1 MTNMKKNISIQDKL
15 KKAGVT
21 QVSIANMLKIRPS
34 SVHNVI
40 TGKRSTPRIRQAI
53 ALAIGLPVSAVF
65 PTDKE
70 PS

>member
-1 MTNMKKNISIQDKL
+1 MRKRINIQSEL
-15 KKAGVT
+15 KRAGIT

-65 PTDKE
+65 PIDQE